1 MQNDVGVEN
10 VVSSVIGVGL
20 CFHSRSCKLFS
31 IMYGRLMVCSQKSV
45 LQKLKNGN
53 ATKISPL
60 PPLPTQ
66 CFKLEFSADWGREV
80 YKGEVL

>member
-10 VVSSVIGVGL
+10 VVSSVIVVGL

-45 LQKLKNGN
+45 LQKLRNGN
-53 ATKISPL
+53 ATKISI
-60 PPLPTQ
+60 PPHTPPRLPTQ
-66 CFKLEFSADWGREV
+66 CFKLELSAD
-80 YKGEVL
+80 